1 MPEAGR
7 ATAAEAK
14 HHSRQGARAQGR
26 LCAPIFSTL
35 SMESMNG
42 HVDCG
47 QLAHGSI
54 SCRRNTW
61 GHHQQRARTVWLGN
75 ARLRAE
81 QGKSARVGGFKRELA
96 NHRLERRCTAA
107 SSVEEEGERIAVHHH
122 RRRVA
127 FEKRSTESNRHLCS
141 HVAVI
146 TPCALS
152 QVRNTVRRVA
162 HRGGAMGHGS
172 GPCSRTTN
180 TLLLSP
186 RKISTRSPVIV

>member
-75 ARLRAE
+75 ARLRAA
-81 QGKSARVGGFKRELA
+81 QGMSARGGWVQTRRGAPFAPSAAAQRPHPSRKKAAACSQSTIVGRFEFETPREKNNRHYAVMLLCDHTLRPLA
-96 NHRLERRCTAA
+96 GPKHWPQDGAPGGMRWGM
-107 SSVEEEGERIAVHHH
+107 SQY
-122 RRRVA
+122 RVA
-127 FEKRSTESNRHLCS
+127 APKTRCYRPRERS
-141 HVAVI
+141 
-146 TPCALS
+146 
-152 QVRNTVRRVA
+152 
-162 HRGGAMGHGS
+162 
-172 GPCSRTTN
+172 
-180 TLLLSP
+180 
-186 RKISTRSPVIV
+186 